1 MSGPPPGIVE
11 AGRVGRAHGL
21 DGSFY
26 VTDPKPRLLRQ
37 GTSVTVAGR
46 RLEITRRAGTDLKP
60 IVRLAEVDDRVKAQ
74 ALRGQALSIERE
86 DAPALGEQEWWA
98 GDLAGCLVVDGE
110 RQVGVVAG
118 LLELPSCEALEV
130 DVDGETVL
138 VPMVHDAIRE
148 VDVEAR
154 KIDVDMRFLEA
165 D

>member
-1 MSGPPPGIVE
+1 MSGSPSGIVE

-26 VTDPKPRLLRQ
+26 VTEPKPRLLRE

-60 IVRLAEVDDRVKAQ
+60 IVRLAEIDDRAKAQ
-74 ALRGQALSIERE
+74 ALRRQALSVERA

-98 GDLAGCLVVDGE
+98 GELEGCAVVDGE

-138 VPMVHDAIRE
+138 VPMVRDAIRR

-154 KIDVDMRFLEA
+154 KIDVDMGFLEVE
-165 D
+165 